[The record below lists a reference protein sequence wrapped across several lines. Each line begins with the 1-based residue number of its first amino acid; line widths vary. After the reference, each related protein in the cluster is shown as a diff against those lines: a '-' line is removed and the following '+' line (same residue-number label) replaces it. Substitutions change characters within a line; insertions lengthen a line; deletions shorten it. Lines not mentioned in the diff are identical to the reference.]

1 MNELPPTENNMSEK
15 LLNTA
20 RNKKTLTR
28 MSITN
33 DLRTDLEVKN
43 KFMKTLF
50 CRNDYYK
57 IPLTIGNSN
66 RIRVYRA
73 KFRKM
78 EIRCV
83 HSRTALASFT
93 CDTPRRVS

>member
-33 DLRTDLEVKN
+33 DLRTDLEVK
-43 KFMKTLF
+43 
-50 CRNDYYK
+50 
-57 IPLTIGNSN
+57 INS
-66 RIRVYRA
+66 
-73 KFRKM
+73 
-78 EIRCV
+78 
-83 HSRTALASFT
+83 
-93 CDTPRRVS
+93 